1 MLIQRRHGSD
11 IKDVRVC
18 RGADVSTDHFMV
30 LIKYKQRISTKWTK
44 KTDKTHKFN
53 VTPIINNLKLRTDLQ
68 HKLNQDLKNMEI
80 DEKTGLEM
88 HWNKMKTTILYALE
102 DKLGYE
108 TVREKKEWFDSECE
122 RVIRERN
129 QARMKMLQRETR
141 TNRQE
146 YENKRKTSK
155 QVCRRS
161 E

>member
-68 HKLNQDLKNMEI
+68 HKLNQDLINMEI
-80 DEKTGLEM
+80 DEETGLEM
-88 HWNKMKTTILYALE
+88 HWNNL
-102 DKLGYE
+102 
-108 TVREKKEWFDSECE
+108 
-122 RVIRERN
+122 
-129 QARMKMLQRETR
+129 
-141 TNRQE
+141 
-146 YENKRKTSK
+146 
-155 QVCRRS
+155 
-161 E
+161 